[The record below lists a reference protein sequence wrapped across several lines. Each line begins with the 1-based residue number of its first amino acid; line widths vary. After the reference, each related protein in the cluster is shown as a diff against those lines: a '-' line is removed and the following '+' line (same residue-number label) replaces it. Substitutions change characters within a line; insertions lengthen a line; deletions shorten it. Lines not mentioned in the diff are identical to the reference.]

1 WRLCSYEQEAPYM
14 LEPLVDAWEEEPSCE
29 IKMQLLTAAV
39 KLFFKRP
46 PEMQSMLGRLL
57 ARAVNDVSSQD
68 LHDRALLY
76 HRLLKHD
83 PEVAR
88 RVCCCERPPVSGEFA
103 EDRDTG

>member
-1 WRLCSYEQEAPYM
+1 
-14 LEPLVDAWEEEPSCE
+14 
-29 IKMQLLTAAV
+29 
-39 KLFFKRP
+39 
-46 PEMQSMLGRLL
+46 MLGRLL

-88 RVCCCERPPVSGEFA
+88 RVCCCEKPPVSGEFA
-103 EDRDTG
+103 EDRDTGESRFEKITNVLTKVFARIDRYVGGKVDSMGGLPPLGVSFG

>member
-1 WRLCSYEQEAPYM
+1 
-14 LEPLVDAWEEEPSCE
+14 
-29 IKMQLLTAAV
+29 
-39 KLFFKRP
+39 
-46 PEMQSMLGRLL
+46 MLGRLL

-88 RVCCCERPPVSGEFA
+88 RVCCCERPTVNGDFA
-103 EDRDTG
+103 EDRDTGEC

>member
-1 WRLCSYEQEAPYM
+1 
-14 LEPLVDAWEEEPSCE
+14 
-29 IKMQLLTAAV
+29 
-39 KLFFKRP
+39 
-46 PEMQSMLGRLL
+46 MLGRLL

-88 RVCCCERPPVSGEFA
+88 RVCCCEKPPVSGEFA
-103 EDRDTG
+103 EDRDTGKLGSVEEIKDKNKDRVNEGAWCSVFFLRPQGVRIAHCNM

>member
-1 WRLCSYEQEAPYM
+1 
-14 LEPLVDAWEEEPSCE
+14 
-29 IKMQLLTAAV
+29 
-39 KLFFKRP
+39 
-46 PEMQSMLGRLL
+46 MLGRLL

-88 RVCCCERPPVSGEFA
+88 RVCCCEKPPVSGEFA
-103 EDRDTG
+103 EDRDTGKVIEVGGQRGFCGGA

>member
-1 WRLCSYEQEAPYM
+1 LKHIDEPAGKAAVIWMVGEYGEEITEAPYM
-14 LEPLVDAWEEEPSCE
+14 LEPLVDAWEEEPSCQ
-29 IKMQLLTAAV
+29 IKMHLLTAAV

-57 ARAVNDVSSQD
+57 ARAVNDLSSQD

-88 RVCCCERPPVSGEFA
+88 RV
-103 EDRDTG
+103 